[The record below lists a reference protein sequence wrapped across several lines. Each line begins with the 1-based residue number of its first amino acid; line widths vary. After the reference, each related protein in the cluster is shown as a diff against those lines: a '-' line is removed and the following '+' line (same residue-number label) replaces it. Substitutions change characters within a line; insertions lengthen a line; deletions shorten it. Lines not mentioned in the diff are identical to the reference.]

1 MQAAAAA
8 SPGGAPGYKIL
19 QYQYIPEILERRGP
33 HREGHLSAAKQ
44 LVEQGKC
51 VLGGAAGDPV
61 SLGVFVL
68 KGMSDEVRHRME
80 GLLIGFNMTVRN
92 AMNDAMCGVPKQFLK
107 AADQGNL
114 SSQTRHR
121 VTQTITSGSAEQC
134 QRLQDIKQFV
144 ETDPYFVNGLVT
156 DWCAAA

>member
-8 SPGGAPGYKIL
+8 SPGGVPGYKIL
-19 QYQYIPEILERRGP
+19 QYQYVPEILDRRGP

-68 KGMSDEVRHRME
+68 KGMSDEVRHCME
-80 GLLIGFNMTVRN
+80 CLHIGFNVIAKD
-92 AMNDAMCGVPKQFLK
+92 AMMVDAMCAVFKFTFPG
-107 AADQGNL
+107 G
-114 SSQTRHR
+114 RE
-121 VTQTITSGSAEQC
+121 GS
-134 QRLQDIKQFV
+134 
-144 ETDPYFVNGLVT
+144 
-156 DWCAAA
+156 